1 MKNLVVY
8 SSKTGN
14 TKKLAEAI
22 YEHIP
27 EEKEIS
33 PVSGAPDPEGYTFIA
48 AGFRIENGE
57 PDREMQEYLKRII
70 DDCQV
75 FLFATHASER
85 GSDVVKA
92 AMKKARDLAKRA
104 RIVGEFD
111 CFGEVPE
118 DKLNEARQQQP
129 QPEWVKY
136 AEEAKGHPNEEDIRE
151 MLKLIDSLDLPW

>member
-22 YEHIP
+22 YGHIP
-27 EEKEIS
+27 GEKEIK
-33 PVSGAPDPEGYTFIA
+33 PVSEAPDPEGYTFIA

-57 PDREMQEYLKRII
+57 PDPAIQEYLKRIL

-85 GSDVVKA
+85 GSEVVKN

-111 CFGEVPE
+111 CLGEVPE
-118 DKLNEARQQQP
+118 DKLNEARQQTP
-129 QPEWVKY
+129 QPEWVKD
-136 AEEAKGHPNEEDIRE
+136 AEKAKGHPNDEDIRE
-151 MLKLIDSLDLPW
+151 MLKLLDSLDLPW

>member
-14 TKKLAEAI
+14 TKKLAQAI

-27 EEKEIS
+27 GEKEIKA
-33 PVSGAPDPEGYTFIA
+33 VSEAPDPGDFTFIA

-57 PDREMQEYLKRII
+57 PDQEMQEYLKKII

-85 GSDVVKA
+85 GSDIVKN
-92 AMKKARDLAKRA
+92 AMKKARELAGRA
-104 RIVGEFD
+104 RIVGEYD
-111 CFGEVPE
+111 CLGEVPE
-118 DKLNEARQQQP
+118 EKLEEARQQSP
-129 QPEWVKY
+129 QPEWIKN
-136 AEEAKGHPNEEDIRE
+136 AEKAKGHPDEEDVRE
-151 MLKLIDSLDLPW
+151 LLKLLDSLDLPW

>member
-27 EEKEIS
+27 EEKEIK
-33 PVSGAPDPEGYTFIA
+33 PVSEAPDPEGYTFIA

-57 PDREMQEYLKRII
+57 PDKEIQEYLKKILE
-70 DDCQV
+70 DCQV

-85 GSDVVKA
+85 GSEVVKN
-92 AMKKARDLAKRA
+92 AMKTARELVKRA
-104 RIVGEFD
+104 RVVGEFD
-111 CFGEVPE
+111 CLGEVPE
-118 DKLNEARQQQP
+118 DKLQEARGQSP
-129 QPEWVKY
+129 LPEWVKD
-136 AEEAKGHPNEEDIRE
+136 AEKAKGHPNEEDIRE
-151 MLKLIDSLDLPW
+151 LLKLLDSLDLPW

>member
-14 TKKLAEAI
+14 TKKLAEAL

-27 EEKEIS
+27 GEKQIA
-33 PVSGAPDPEGYTFIA
+33 PVSEAPDPGDFTFIA

-57 PDREMQEYLKRII
+57 PDPEIQEYLKKIL

-85 GSDVVKA
+85 GSDIVKA

-111 CFGEVPE
+111 CLGEVPE
-118 DKLNEARQQQP
+118 DKLNEARQQT
-129 QPEWVKY
+129 PEPAWVKD
-136 AEEAKGHPNEEDIRE
+136 AEKAKGHPDQEDIRE

>member
-8 SSKTGN
+8 SSRTGN
-14 TKKLAEAI
+14 TKKLAEAL

-27 EEKEIS
+27 GEKQIA
-33 PVSGAPDPEGYTFIA
+33 PVSEAPDPGDFTFIA

-57 PDREMQEYLKRII
+57 PDREIQEYLKKIV

-85 GSDVVKA
+85 GSDTVKG
-92 AMKKARDLAKRA
+92 AMKKARDLARRA

-111 CFGEVPE
+111 CQGEVPE
-118 DKLNEARQQQP
+118 DKLNEARQQT
-129 QPEWVKY
+129 PEPAWVKD
-136 AEEAKGHPNEEDIRE
+136 AEKAKGHPDQEDIRE